1 MYDRLLIS
9 AIILAALLFVS
20 LGLPASAQ
28 DSSITTSA
36 NQNLP
41 SNLYIHKIIPQ
52 GNVKTEDY
60 VILREMKLKPGDLI
74 VPEKLQYDI
83 NRIYN
88 LGIFSRVEASI
99 DHYRDSLATL
109 YMIVDESLYILPF
122 PIIGIKDRDWDKLY
136 FGAGVIHNN
145 FRGRNEKIVAAGA
158 LGYDPWVTLRYRN
171 PLFDKRN
178 NLFFMGEVSF
188 SRIRNK
194 SNSVRVIDKN
204 FDERHVSTGATIGK
218 RIGHHAYPW
227 VMFNYRYV
235 RVSEPGTDR
244 TLSPRGRD
252 EFLTVGGGV
261 TYDSRNLREYA
272 TRGTFANISL
282 TQFGLGESFVDYH
295 RLSWDLRKYIPIPR
309 LLDLTLAARSFG
321 TLSGGGSVPSY
332 AHVYFGYS
340 ERIRGHFY
348 EILEGENILGLSAE
362 VRVPILKPEYF
373 TVDFIPVPALQ
384 VWRFGMAFALFGDA
398 GKVWFRP
405 DPTNLQNLTKG
416 YGVGL
421 HFTLPYAIILRSE
434 YAWNE
439 LREGELIFDLQA
451 AF

>member
-36 NQNLP
+36 NQDLP

-158 LGYDPWVTLRYRN
+158 LGYDP
-171 PLFDKRN
+171 
-178 NLFFMGEVSF
+178 
-188 SRIRNK
+188 
-194 SNSVRVIDKN
+194 
-204 FDERHVSTGATIGK
+204 
-218 RIGHHAYPW
+218 
-227 VMFNYRYV
+227 
-235 RVSEPGTDR
+235 
-244 TLSPRGRD
+244 
-252 EFLTVGGGV
+252 
-261 TYDSRNLREYA
+261 
-272 TRGTFANISL
+272 
-282 TQFGLGESFVDYH
+282 
-295 RLSWDLRKYIPIPR
+295 
-309 LLDLTLAARSFG
+309 
-321 TLSGGGSVPSY
+321 
-332 AHVYFGYS
+332 
-340 ERIRGHFY
+340 
-348 EILEGENILGLSAE
+348 
-362 VRVPILKPEYF
+362 
-373 TVDFIPVPALQ
+373 
-384 VWRFGMAFALFGDA
+384 
-398 GKVWFRP
+398 
-405 DPTNLQNLTKG
+405 
-416 YGVGL
+416 
-421 HFTLPYAIILRSE
+421 
-434 YAWNE
+434 
-439 LREGELIFDLQA
+439 
-451 AF
+451 